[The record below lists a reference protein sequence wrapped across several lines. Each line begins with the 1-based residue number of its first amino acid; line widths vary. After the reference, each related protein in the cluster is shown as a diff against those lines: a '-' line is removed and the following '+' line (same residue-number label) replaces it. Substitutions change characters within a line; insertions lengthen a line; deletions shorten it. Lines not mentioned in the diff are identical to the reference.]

1 MLNVEGLIFV
11 KRITHCR
18 ACGSAALSPAFTL
31 EGTSVDGGRKGL
43 LGRAKAGAVE
53 FTLCDPSRDVHACG
67 LLQNAF
73 ATEAPRRML
82 APSAAF
88 RTTRSSLRSLATE
101 GLELISGRDCA
112 ALDIGCSDGT
122 LLSFYPRWVDRYGV
136 DPSDDIEQIG
146 DWAWS
151 AKASFP
157 SADIDRAFAG
167 KKFDLITAASVLEEI
182 NEPRAFFARIK
193 ALLTEDGVFAAET
206 LYAAM
211 TLTRNAADAFSS
223 GVAAVYSISVLERL
237 LRDCDLKI
245 FRGALTEKDGGSLR
259 VFITHANSADY
270 DFDPWYERLAQL
282 WDEENALALRSR
294 APYQAFEG
302 RCDEAR
308 GAFAEMAAGIA
319 QRGESAHLLGADAG
333 AQMLY
338 AWAGKGARAIEAAI
352 GLGEFD
358 DGARLFAGGPSIISE
373 AESRA
378 VEPEYLIAPVALK
391 REIMER
397 WRDAILRGAKVM
409 FAMPYP
415 HVVHAGNYATEFG
428 KSLSGGDGAGGAENL
443 RAILRAAGGLRLVVD
458 RDGRRT
464 A

>member
-1 MLNVEGLIFV
+1 MLNVEGQIYV
-11 KRITHCR
+11 KRISHCR
-18 ACGSAALSPAFTL
+18 ACGSAALSPAITF
-31 EGTSVDGGRKGL
+31 EGTRAESGRRGL
-43 LGRAKAGAVE
+43 LGRAKAEAVE
-53 FTLCDPSRDVHACG
+53 FVLCDPSRDVHACG

-73 ATEAPRRML
+73 AREATRRAL

-151 AKASFP
+151 AKAPFP

-193 ALLTEDGVFAAET
+193 ALLTDDGVFAAET

-211 TLTRNAADAFSS
+211 TLTRTAADAFAS

-237 LRDCDLKI
+237 LRDSDLKI

-259 VFITHANSADY
+259 LFITHASSSDY

-302 RCDEAR
+302 RCEEAR
-308 GAFAEMAAGIA
+308 RAFAELMAGAA
-319 QRGESAHLLGADAG
+319 QNGERAHLFGADAG

-338 AWAGKGARAIEAAI
+338 VWAGKGARAIEAAI
-352 GLGEFD
+352 GLGDID
-358 DGARLFAGGPSIISE
+358 DGARLLAGGPSIIGE

-378 VEPEYLIAPVALK
+378 VEPDYLIAPVALK
-391 REIMER
+391 REILER
-397 WRDAILRGAKVM
+397 WRDPILRGAKVV

-415 HVVHAGNYATEFG
+415 QVVHAGNYATEFG
-428 KSLSGGDGAGGAENL
+428 KSLSGGDGAGGADNL
-443 RAILRAAGGLRLVVD
+443 RAILKAAGGLRLVAD
-458 RDGRRT
+458 RDGRKS